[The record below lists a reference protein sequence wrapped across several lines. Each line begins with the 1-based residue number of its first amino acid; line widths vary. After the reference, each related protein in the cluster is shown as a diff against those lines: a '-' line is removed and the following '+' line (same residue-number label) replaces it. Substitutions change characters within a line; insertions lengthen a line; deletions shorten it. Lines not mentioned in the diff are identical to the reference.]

1 MAGASRA
8 ASSSVGAGWLRPG
21 SARHADDGCGD
32 ERRRA
37 GDEADPGCR
46 TRRPD
51 AAVRLIG
58 KPDGGGAEDERPPGP
73 EGHDGDQAEDPENQ
87 GALGQPFGRCPPGVG
102 CHDDPD
108 READQADAVLAER
121 LGEGIGDRVL
131 LPRSIRVEVDP
142 EVLATEHRED
152 EGDVA
157 DEGRGDRSGAG
168 RGGRRLVAG
177 GGHDSSWSGD
187 ERMPRSDRY
196 PGDAGTV
203 GEPEGPGRPSR
214 ANRDSRPLTDAP
226 EVVTL
231 DTWECARPVP
241 STRLSPRKFW
251 PPLPWSW
258 HPLFRCRSRV
268 GSARGRRST
277 TRTCGRATGSTS

>member
-1 MAGASRA
+1 MTATSNQSAPATTGPA
-8 ASSSVGAGWLRPG
+8 AVAAPLVGYVTFVLAMFSGEYFGINLD
-21 SARHADDGCGD
+21 S
-32 ERRRA
+32 ERA
-37 GDEADPGCR
+37 GQEY
-46 TRRPD
+46 T
-51 AAVRLIG
+51 V
-58 KPDGGGAEDERPPGP
+58 
-73 EGHDGDQAEDPENQ
+73 
-87 GALGQPFGRCPPGVG
+87 
-102 CHDDPD
+102 
-108 READQADAVLAER
+108 ADAVLAER

-152 EGDVA
+152 EGDLA

-268 GSARGRRST
+268 GQAL
-277 TRTCGRATGSTS
+277 